1 MRNLAEPWIESG
13 RSRRDEMSYRTT
25 DALSLQELNSDTF
38 RLYGR
43 LAVITGA
50 GSGIGRA
57 IAHKFAANGASVCL
71 LDINRA
77 HAEAVAA
84 EITRA
89 GGAASAYEGD
99 VSDRASIEST
109 FQTILQQGRVHILV
123 NNAGVSHIG
132 TLEST
137 TEQDFDRVFLV
148 NVKGYFNCINA
159 VIGRMKSAGGGVIL
173 NMASVAGSAGLADR
187 FAYSTSKGAVIAMTY
202 SVARDYIGHNI
213 RCNCISP
220 ARVHTT
226 FVDGYLKKNYPG
238 REQEM
243 FQKLAQT
250 QPIGR
255 MGEPEEVASLALFL
269 CSDAASFITGV
280 NYPLD
285 GGFMNLRDCTHASG

>member
-1 MRNLAEPWIESG
+1 MAAWQLLRVLA
-13 RSRRDEMSYRTT
+13 
-25 DALSLQELNSDTF
+25 L
-38 RLYGR
+38 
-43 LAVITGA
+43 
-50 GSGIGRA
+50 
-57 IAHKFAANGASVCL
+57 ASVERLPTSLRQMALQCASWTLIEPMQKRLRRRL
-71 LDINRA
+71 L
-77 HAEAVAA
+77 
-84 EITRA
+84 
-89 GGAASAYEGD
+89 G
-99 VSDRASIEST
+99 
-109 FQTILQQGRVHILV
+109 LV
-123 NNAGVSHIG
+123 
-132 TLEST
+132 
-137 TEQDFDRVFLV
+137 EQLRHMN
-148 NVKGYFNCINA
+148 NVKGYFNCINS
-159 VIGRMKSAGGGVIL
+159 VIGTMKSAGGGVIL

-243 FQKLAQT
+243 FEKLAKT

-285 GGFMNLRDCTHASG
+285 GGFMNLHG

>member
-1 MRNLAEPWIESG
+1 MS
-13 RSRRDEMSYRTT
+13 SRAT
-25 DALSLQELNSDTF
+25 DALSLQELNAETF

-77 HAEAVAA
+77 DAEAVAA

-137 TEQDFDRVFLV
+137 TEHDFDRVFLV

-173 NMASVAGSAGLADR
+173 NMASVAGSTGLADR

-243 FQKLAQT
+243 FQKLAKA

-280 NYPLD
+280 DYPLD
-285 GGFMNLRDCTHASG
+285 GGFMNLHG

>member
-1 MRNLAEPWIESG
+1 M
-13 RSRRDEMSYRTT
+13 
-25 DALSLQELNSDTF
+25 
-38 RLYGR
+38 
-43 LAVITGA
+43 
-50 GSGIGRA
+50 
-57 IAHKFAANGASVCL
+57 
-71 LDINRA
+71 
-77 HAEAVAA
+77 
-84 EITRA
+84 
-89 GGAASAYEGD
+89 
-99 VSDRASIEST
+99 
-109 FQTILQQGRVHILV
+109 LQQGRVHVLV

-132 TLEST
+132 TVENT
-137 TEQDFDRVFLV
+137 TELDFDRVFRV

-202 SVARDYIGHNI
+202 SVARDYIGHHI

-220 ARVHTT
+220 ARVRTT
-226 FVDGYLKKNYPG
+226 FVDDYLKKYYPG

-243 FQKLAQT
+243 FEELSKT

-285 GGFMNLRDCTHASG
+285 GGFMNLHG

>member
-1 MRNLAEPWIESG
+1 
-13 RSRRDEMSYRTT
+13 
-25 DALSLQELNSDTF
+25 
-38 RLYGR
+38 
-43 LAVITGA
+43 VITGA

-71 LDINRA
+71 LDVDRT
-77 HAEAVAA
+77 HAETVAA

-89 GGAASAYEGD
+89 GGTASAYECD
-99 VSDRASIEST
+99 VSDRVSIGST
-109 FQTILQQGRVHILV
+109 FHKILQEGRVHILV
-123 NNAGVSHIG
+123 NNAGISHIG
-132 TLEST
+132 TVEST
-137 TEQDFDRVFLV
+137 TEDDFDRVFRI

-159 VIGRMKSAGGGVIL
+159 VIGSMQSAGGGIIL

-243 FQKLAQT
+243 FEELAKT

-285 GGFMNLRDCTHASG
+285 GGFMNLHG